1 MYFLAPRF
9 KEPTSMGGR
18 EGGRGDRGKLCG
30 DTDADVGVGSDQ
42 VDLLHLMME
51 DKNTKEELSRYF
63 P

>member
-1 MYFLAPRF
+1 
-9 KEPTSMGGR
+9 MGGR
-18 EGGRGDRGKLCG
+18 EAEGGRGDRGKLCG